1 MASDNDARS
10 QMLEF
15 LLREMDF
22 YLDSLNSLRTA
33 LSTLMGLGV
42 TVVLALAGLAYRDG
56 RQPPAAFVV
65 IGSLLLLAAV
75 VWGLATIP
83 RMRRAVEWPEGDT
96 LLEDQSGSVVDL
108 RERYIS
114 EFRDKVGDVRKRT
127 QRFDLSYLF
136 VLVAV
141 MLSAVMW
148 VIALARTAPPA
159 APETD
164 PAARQNQATTSM
176 LPTTMPPP
184 PSPKTS
190 RETPATTAETP
201 MPTSRR

>member
-1 MASDNDARS
+1 MASENDART

-33 LSTLMGLGV
+33 LSTLMGLGA

-65 IGSLLLLAAV
+65 IGSLFLLVAV

-96 LLEDQSGSVVDL
+96 LLEDQSGSVIDL

-114 EFRDKVGDVRKRT
+114 EFRDKVRDVRKRT
-127 QRFDLSYLF
+127 QRFDLSYIV

-141 MLSAVMW
+141 MLSAIMW
-148 VIALARTAPPA
+148 VIALARTTPPA
-159 APETD
+159 TPETD
-164 PAARQNQATTSM
+164 PAASQNQATTSI
-176 LPTTMPPP
+176 LPTTMPAP
-184 PSPKTS
+184 PSPETS

-201 MPTSRR
+201 MPTSSR